1 MAGSKRCPECG
12 TPVKVANLAEHYGRV
27 HPRAKLA
34 LSREEQAEIGR
45 ASARRDRPALHA
57 NRRVLAAILIVLA
70 VIGAGAG
77 AWWVVQSRSGP
88 PAAGRI
94 QVSPAVWYFGDI
106 DQSLQTHVFQVQ
118 NVGTTPLRLD
128 GISTSCM
135 CTSADLTYMGS
146 TSPRFGQHEN
156 PPWSLTMLPGAAGTL
171 AVYYDP
177 TVHPEFGHF
186 QRDIYILSSDPAQ
199 REVVVTIHATEV

>member
-12 TPVKVANLAEHYGRV
+12 TPVKVTNLADHYGRV
-27 HPRAKLA
+27 HPRAKLK
-34 LSREEQAEIGR
+34 LSKEEQVAVER
-45 ASARRDRPALHA
+45 ASVRRDRPTSHA
-57 NRRVLAAILIVLA
+57 DWRVVAAILVVVA
-70 VIGAGAG
+70 VAAAGIG
-77 AWWVVQSRSGP
+77 AWWITQLRP

-94 QVSPAVWYFGDI
+94 QVSPTVWDFGDI
-106 DQSLQTHVFQVQ
+106 DQSLQTHTFQVR
-118 NVGTTPLRLD
+118 NNGTTPLRLD

-135 CTSADLTYMGS
+135 CTSADLTYMGT

-156 PPWSLTMLPGAAGTL
+156 PPWTLTMYPGTGGTL
-171 AVYYDP
+171 TVYYDP
-177 TVHPEFGHF
+177 TAHPERGHF